1 MLFDYDYF
9 NFILSELVGRIASD
23 QLIIEGA
30 LGPNDIKVTTPRL
43 IKTLVKRNKLNID
56 LASQLLFVSRQIG
69 DFSIRTAS
77 LVEAIS
83 LAESSFGAAA
93 VRIRTDRVKPLVD
106 VMGEVRALSSIIR
119 IILDI
124 IILEDLQ
131 AKDLSIGLR
140 RRGDYV
146 TVKIAGSKALN
157 ANQFLKDVVDFVD
170 KLIRTYGG
178 SIRFV
183 NYKGQR
189 VVFVRMQLSNQI
201 PLLYNK

>member
-23 QLIIEGA
+23 QLIIEDA
-30 LGPNDIKVTTPRL
+30 LGPSDIKATTPRL

-56 LASQLLFVSRQIG
+56 LASQLLFISRQIG
-69 DFSIRTAS
+69 DFSIRTAN
-77 LVEAIS
+77 LVEAIT
-83 LAESSFGAAA
+83 LAESSFQGVT
-93 VRIRTDRVKPLVD
+93 VRISTDRVKPLVD
-106 VMGEVRALSSIIR
+106 VMGEVRAISSIIR
-119 IILDI
+119 IILDV
-124 IILEDLQ
+124 IILEDLR

-146 TVKIAGSKALN
+146 TVRVGGSQALS

-170 KLIRTYGG
+170 KLIKTYGG

-183 NYKGQR
+183 NYQGQR
-189 VVFVRMQLSNQI
+189 VVFIRMQLSNQI

>member
-23 QLIIEGA
+23 QLIIEAA
-30 LGPNDIKVTTPRL
+30 LGPSKTKATAPRL
-43 IKTLVKRNKLNID
+43 LKILVNRNKLNID
-56 LASQLLFVSRQIG
+56 LASQLLFISRQIG
-69 DFSIRTAS
+69 DFSIRTAN

-83 LAESSFGAAA
+83 LAEASFEGFA

-106 VMGEVRALSSIIR
+106 VMGEVRAISSIIR

-170 KLIRTYGG
+170 KLIKTYGG

-183 NYKGQR
+183 NYQGQR

>member
-23 QLIIEGA
+23 QLIIEAA
-30 LGPNDIKVTTPRL
+30 LGPNDIKVTPPRL
-43 IKTLVKRNKLNID
+43 IKILVKRNKLNID
-56 LASQLLFVSRQIG
+56 LASQLLFISRQIG
-69 DFSIRTAS
+69 DFSIRTAN

-83 LAESSFGAAA
+83 LAEASFEGFA

-106 VMGEVRALSSIIR
+106 VMGEVRAISSIIR

-131 AKDLSIGLR
+131 AKDLSISLR

-170 KLIRTYGG
+170 KLIKTYGG

-183 NYKGQR
+183 NYQGQR
-189 VVFVRMQLSNQI
+189 VVFIRMQLSNQI

>member
-23 QLIIEGA
+23 QLIIEAA
-30 LGPNDIKVTTPRL
+30 LGPNDIKVIPPRL
-43 IKTLVKRNKLNID
+43 IKILVKRNKLNID
-56 LASQLLFVSRQIG
+56 LASQLLFISRQIG
-69 DFSIRTAS
+69 DFSIRTAN

-83 LAESSFGAAA
+83 LAEASFEGFA

-106 VMGEVRALSSIIR
+106 VMGEVRAISSIIR

-131 AKDLSIGLR
+131 AKDLSISLR

-170 KLIRTYGG
+170 KLIKTYGG

-183 NYKGQR
+183 NYQGQR
-189 VVFVRMQLSNQI
+189 VVFIRMQLSNQI

>member
-23 QLIIEGA
+23 QLIIEAA
-30 LGPNDIKVTTPRL
+30 LGPNDIKVTPPRL
-43 IKTLVKRNKLNID
+43 IKILVKRNKLNID
-56 LASQLLFVSRQIG
+56 LASQLLFISRQIG
-69 DFSIRTAS
+69 DFSIRTAN

-83 LAESSFGAAA
+83 LAEASFEGVA

-106 VMGEVRALSSIIR
+106 VMGEVRAISSIIR

-131 AKDLSIGLR
+131 AKDLSISLR

-146 TVKIAGSKALN
+146 TVRIGGSKALSV
-157 ANQFLKDVVDFVD
+157 NQFLKDVVDFVD
-170 KLIRTYGG
+170 KLIKTYGG

-183 NYKGQR
+183 NYQGQR